1 MFLKNSFIFY
11 MREKKKKKRLRFF
24 NEAVE
29 YIDKFDT
36 IDMNIED
43 NTVPLELRDYSSNF
57 LRNEMLNELN
67 NLRNIIKNN
76 PDLKLKALTKAEKQI
91 FQNFIKFYSKCPIC
105 GNLNHFFNLKRVYF
119 DDDKKLLIKEL
130 IRLMTLNNRKIK
142 KYKLQL
148 GVPCC
153 NCYKNFYEE

>member
-1 MFLKNSFIFY
+1 
-11 MREKKKKKRLRFF
+11 MREKKKKKPLRFF

-36 IDMNIED
+36 IDMLIED
-43 NTVPLELRDYSSNF
+43 NTVSLELKDYSSNF
-57 LRNEMLNELN
+57 LRNEMLDELN

-91 FQNFIKFYSKCPIC
+91 FQNFTKFYSKCPIC
-105 GNLNHFFNLKRVYF
+105 GNLNHFFNLKRVFF

-130 IRLMTLNNRKIK
+130 IRLMTLNNRKIEK
-142 KYKLQL
+142 FKIQL

>member
-1 MFLKNSFIFY
+1 
-11 MREKKKKKRLRFF
+11 MREKKKKKPLRFF

-36 IDMNIED
+36 IDMLIED
-43 NTVPLELRDYSSNF
+43 NTVPLELKDYSSNF
-57 LRNEMLNELN
+57 LRNEMLDELN

-76 PDLKLKALTKAEKQI
+76 PDLKLKALTKAEKQT
-91 FQNFIKFYSKCPIC
+91 FQNFIKFYSECPIC
-105 GNLNHFFNLKRVYF
+105 GNLNHFFNLKRLYF

-130 IRLMTLNNRKIK
+130 IRLMSLNNRKIEK
-142 KYKLQL
+142 FKLQL

-153 NCYKNFYEE
+153 NCYKIFYEE

>member
-1 MFLKNSFIFY
+1 
-11 MREKKKKKRLRFF
+11 MREKKKNKPLIFF
-24 NEAVE
+24 NEAME
-29 YIDKFDT
+29 YIDKFDPLDIT
-36 IDMNIED
+36 IEED
-43 NTVPLELRDYSSNF
+43 AIPLEIGNINSNF
-57 LRNEMLNELN
+57 LRDEMLNELN

-105 GNLNHFFNLKRVYF
+105 GNFNHFFNLKRVYF
-119 DDDKKLLIKEL
+119 DDEKKQLIKEL
-130 IRLMTLNNRKIK
+130 IRLMTLNNK
-142 KYKLQL
+142 KLNKFNLQL

>member
-1 MFLKNSFIFY
+1 
-11 MREKKKKKRLRFF
+11 MRKKKKKKPLRFF

-36 IDMNIED
+36 IDMFIEE
-43 NTVPLELRDYSSNF
+43 NPVPLELKDYSSNF
-57 LRNEMLNELN
+57 LRDEMLNELS

-76 PDLKLKALTKAEKQI
+76 PDLKLEALSKAEKQI

-105 GNLNHFFNLKRVYF
+105 GNLNHFFNLKRVFF
-119 DDDKKLLIKEL
+119 DDDKKFLIKEL
-130 IRLMTLNNRKIK
+130 IRLMTLKETSIRSSLLKKI
-142 KYKLQL
+142 QL

>member
-1 MFLKNSFIFY
+1 
-11 MREKKKKKRLRFF
+11 MREKKKKKPLRFF

-36 IDMNIED
+36 IDMLIED
-43 NTVPLELRDYSSNF
+43 NTVPLELKDYSSNF
-57 LRNEMLNELN
+57 LRNEMLDELN

-91 FQNFIKFYSKCPIC
+91 FQNFTKFYSKCPIC
-105 GNLNHFFNLKRVYF
+105 GNLNHFFNLKRLYF
-119 DDDKKLLIKEL
+119 DDDKKFLIKEL

-142 KYKLQL
+142 KFKLQL

>member
-1 MFLKNSFIFY
+1 
-11 MREKKKKKRLRFF
+11 MRKKKKKKPLRFF

-36 IDMNIED
+36 IDMFIED
-43 NTVPLELRDYSSNF
+43 NTVPLELIDYSSNF
-57 LRNEMLNELN
+57 LRDEMLNELN

-76 PDLKLKALTKAEKQI
+76 PDLKLEALSKAEKQI

-105 GNLNHFFNLKRVYF
+105 GNLNHFFNLKRVFF

-130 IRLMTLNNRKIK
+130 IRLMILQRSGTSTKDF
-142 KYKLQL
+142 QL
-148 GVPCC
+148 GIPCC

>member
-1 MFLKNSFIFY
+1 MILKNSFIFY
-11 MREKKKKKRLRFF
+11 MREKKKKKPLRFF

-36 IDMNIED
+36 IDMLIED
-43 NTVPLELRDYSSNF
+43 NTVPLELKDYSSNF
-57 LRNEMLNELN
+57 LRNEMLDELN
-67 NLRNIIKNN
+67 NLSNIIKNN

-105 GNLNHFFNLKRVYF
+105 GNLNHFFNLKRVFF

-130 IRLMTLNNRKIK
+130 IRLMTLNNRKIEK
-142 KYKLQL
+142 FKIQL

>member
-1 MFLKNSFIFY
+1 MFLKNTFIFY
-11 MREKKKKKRLRFF
+11 MREKKKKKPLRFF

-43 NTVPLELRDYSSNF
+43 NTVPLELKDYSSNF

-76 PDLKLKALTKAEKQI
+76 PDLKLKALTKAEKQT

-105 GNLNHFFNLKRVYF
+105 GNLNHFFNLKRVFF

-130 IRLMTLNNRKIK
+130 IRLMTLNNRKIDK
-142 KYKLQL
+142 FKLQL